1 VGRRLIRAGLFSF
14 MPARISVFLLGV
26 VLAMASPPLT
36 LTTLHSFDF
45 TDGESPS
52 ALVQGTDGNFY
63 GTTYYGGSNTSC
75 SNLGCGT
82 VFKITPAGTLKTLY
96 NFCAQTGCTDGSVP
110 VGLVL
115 ASNGNLYGTTQYNGA
130 NGYGTVFEITEAG
143 KLTTLHSFDWT
154 DGAEPNAGLVQAAN
168 GSFYGT
174 TFYGGAN
181 GYGTVF
187 EIAASKLTTLYS
199 FCAQASCADG
209 EYPKADLVQ
218 AVDGNFYGTTYGG
231 GAHSYGTLFKMSP
244 TGKLTTLYSFCSQTS
259 CTDGADPLAG
269 LVQAANQNFY
279 GTIYGGGAHG
289 VGTVFKITR
298 GGALTTL
305 YSFCSQS
312 NCVDGANPAAGL
324 VLATNGKFYG
334 TTGVGGAHGV
344 GTFFGITG
352 SGKLTTLYSFCSQ
365 TNCTDGSYPE
375 SLLQATDGSF
385 YGITD
390 GGGTNGNYGTIFRL
404 SIGLGPFVKT
414 LPTSGKVGVH
424 VIILGNN
431 LKGATSVTFNG
442 KAAAF
447 TASSSEIR
455 TTVPSGA
462 TTGFV
467 QVTMPAKTLKSNV
480 VFRVTK

>member
-1 VGRRLIRAGLFSF
+1 
-14 MPARISVFLLGV
+14 M
-26 VLAMASPPLT
+26 LAIASPPLT

-187 EIAASKLTTLYS
+187 EITAGKLTTLYS
-199 FCAQASCADG
+199 FCAQANCADG

-231 GAHSYGTLFKMSP
+231 GANGYGTFFKMSP

-259 CTDGADPLAG
+259 CTDGANPLAG

-334 TTGVGGAHGV
+334 TTGVGGA
-344 GTFFGITG
+344 
-352 SGKLTTLYSFCSQ
+352 
-365 TNCTDGSYPE
+365 
-375 SLLQATDGSF
+375 
-385 YGITD
+385 
-390 GGGTNGNYGTIFRL
+390 
-404 SIGLGPFVKT
+404 
-414 LPTSGKVGVH
+414 
-424 VIILGNN
+424 
-431 LKGATSVTFNG
+431 
-442 KAAAF
+442 
-447 TASSSEIR
+447 TALVRSSELP
-455 TTVPSGA
+455 VAAS
-462 TTGFV
+462 
-467 QVTMPAKTLKSNV
+467 
-480 VFRVTK
+480 